1 MNKQNRV
8 AALVAAGMFLLPAL
22 ARAEEHGAEV
32 NGPELMTSF
41 FITAVLGLIALIA
54 GNFVKTRVGEL
65 SGYLGVGIVIG
76 TVANFIPAVGQVI
89 HHGPVNAFIEK
100 AAYWGVAILLVE
112 AALETALPEMKRNVP
127 RAGSNA
133 VIGVVL
139 PVIGLVGLTMSLG
152 ASLLEA
158 LFTGAIFAASSMG
171 VPKMVIS
178 SKRAMAWAESQ
189 FGINVA
195 AFDDIVVLVL
205 ITVLGGAVATGKIDF
220 APGVT
225 IFVKAVA
232 FVLFSIWLADKTSHR
247 VSALLS
253 ILHQGVE
260 MKLMLVI
267 VYCAGYAVLAHLAG
281 LSELMGAYCGGVAL
295 TEVHFKQFGQDDG
308 HEKNLSVE
316 DLLVPLKTLFI
327 PIFLVSVAIKAD
339 LRHLAN
345 LRMVATLF
353 GGFLILTV
361 AKFVNAKITAAKGT
375 DYVLIALAT
384 LARGEVSLVAAQQ
397 GVSSHVLPAWAN
409 TMAVLVVIITAVTV
423 SVGIPKRIDT
433 LRARS
438 PERYPSS

>member
-1 MNKQNRV
+1 MNVRNRIGV
-8 AALVAAGMFLLPAL
+8 LVAAGLVLLPGVAL
-22 ARAEEHGAEV
+22 AEEHSGEV

-41 FITAVLGLIALIA
+41 FVLAMIALVALIA
-54 GNFVKTRVGEL
+54 GNFTKTRIGEL
-65 SGYLGVGIVIG
+65 SGYLIVGLVIG
-76 TVANFIPAVGQVI
+76 NVANFVPALGGII
-89 HHGPVNAFIEK
+89 HHGPVNTFVEK
-100 AAYWGVAILLVE
+100 AAYWGVVILLVE
-112 AALETALPEMKRNVP
+112 AAVETVLVEMKRNVP

-139 PVIGLVGLTMSLG
+139 PVLGVVGLAMSMG
-152 ASLLEA
+152 TNLLAA
-158 LFTGAIFAASSMG
+158 LFMGGIFAASSMG

-178 SKRAMAWAESQ
+178 SKKAMSWAESQ

-205 ITVLGGAVATGKIDF
+205 ITVLGAAAVTGRIVLG
-220 APGVT
+220 PGVA
-225 IFVKAVA
+225 IFLKAVA
-232 FVLFSIWLADKTSHR
+232 FVLISIWIADKTSHR
-247 VSALLS
+247 VSNFLS
-253 ILHQGVE
+253 NLHQGAE

-295 TEVHFKQFGQDDG
+295 TEVHFKQFGNDHG

-316 DLLVPLKTLFI
+316 DLLVPLKTLLV
-327 PIFLVSVAIKAD
+327 PIFLVSVAMKAD
-339 LRHLAN
+339 LRHLAD
-345 LRMVATLF
+345 LRMVTILF
-353 GGFLILTV
+353 GGLVILIV

-397 GVSSHVLPAWAN
+397 GVSHGVLPRSAN
-409 TMAVLVVIITAVTV
+409 TMAVLAVIITAVIV
-423 SVGIPKRIDT
+423 SVALPRRVDA

-438 PERYPSS
+438 PEKYPQN